1 MVDPTILE
9 TIRRYFAILADNGI
23 PVVKG
28 NLFGSFAR
36 GEQTE
41 DSDIDLLVISPLFDH
56 AKESVMLDT
65 LWRARRHADIR
76 IEPFAVGVVS
86 SRKTKIGPSSKWP
99 ARYAVI
105 QLCGATLRL
114 GRDQVVSPTID
125 IGHSGH
131 SHLGSGLVIPA

>member
-28 NLFGSFAR
+28 ILFGSFAR

-76 IEPFAVGVVS
+76 IEPFAVGVREFEENEDS
-86 SRKTKIGPSSKWP
+86 PMIEM
-99 ARYAVI
+99 ARRGD
-105 QLCGATLRL
+105 CGELSCVVRL
-114 GRDQVVSPTID
+114 
-125 IGHSGH
+125 
-131 SHLGSGLVIPA
+131 